1 MLATLLIGMMIL
13 TSPTS
18 AISSTNV
25 THFSGLIAPAAWGVP
40 FQLPGPTPPPGP
52 GQFPPPPLLVLLIPL
67 DGTMM
72 TSQGSVN
79 HGVLVT
85 LLVLM
90 TDPETNLPTLSFIGN
105 STVADF
111 QVDSRLTTASLDATV
126 QGIDL
131 VSFSP
136 KTITISVSWTATD
149 PITGMLS
156 PITRMTMENRVQFD
170 GFSLLLHM
178 SSQMRLAT
186 ASGTLTVM
194 GGATIPLPPAP
205 AAIARADLG
214 TVTRI
219 PLP

>member
-1 MLATLLIGMMIL
+1 MSWGVVKNSDLLATLLIGMIIL

-25 THFSGLIAPAAWGVP
+25 THFSGLIAPAAWGAP

-52 GQFPPPPLLVLLIPL
+52 GQFPPPPLLVLLIPI
-67 DGTMM
+67 DGTVM

-90 TDPETNLPTLSFIGN
+90 TDPETQLPTLSFIGN
-105 STVADF
+105 STVATF

-136 KTITISVSWTATD
+136 KTVTINVSWTATD
-149 PITGMLS
+149 PLTGMLS
-156 PITRMTMENRVQFD
+156 PIVRTTMESRVQFN
-170 GFSLLLHM
+170 GFSLFLHV
-178 SSQMRLAT
+178 SSQMRLAI
-186 ASGTLTVM
+186 ASRTLTVV
-194 GGATIPLPPAP
+194 GGTTGSPPP
-205 AAIARADLG
+205 G
-214 TVTRI
+214 
-219 PLP
+219 

>member
-1 MLATLLIGMMIL
+1 MLATLLIGMIIL

-25 THFSGLIAPAAWGVP
+25 THFSGLIAPAAWGAP
-40 FQLPGPTPPPGP
+40 FQLPGPAPPPGP
-52 GQFPPPPLLVLLIPL
+52 GQFPPPPLLVLLIPM
-67 DGTMM
+67 DGTVM
-72 TSQGSVN
+72 TSRGSVN

-90 TDPETNLPTLSFIGN
+90 TDPETQLPTLSFIGN
-105 STVADF
+105 STVATF

-136 KTITISVSWTATD
+136 KTVTINVSWIATD
-149 PITGMLS
+149 PLTGMLS
-156 PITRMTMENRVQFD
+156 PITRTTMENRIQFD

-186 ASGTLTVM
+186 ASGTITVM

-205 AAIARADLG
+205 AAIARADVG

>member
-1 MLATLLIGMMIL
+1 MIIL

-18 AISSTNV
+18 AIPSTNV
-25 THFSGLIAPAAWGVP
+25 THFSGLIAPAAWGAP

-52 GQFPPPPLLVLLIPL
+52 GQFPPPPLLVLLIPM
-67 DGTMM
+67 DGTVM
-72 TSQGSVN
+72 TSRGSVN

-90 TDPETNLPTLSFIGN
+90 TDPETNIPALSFIGN

-136 KTITISVSWTATD
+136 KTVTINVSWTATD
-149 PITGMLS
+149 PLTGMLS
-156 PITRMTMENRVQFD
+156 PITRTTMENRIQFD

-186 ASGTLTVM
+186 ASGTITVM

-205 AAIARADLG
+205 AAIARADVG

>member
-1 MLATLLIGMMIL
+1 MMIV

-18 AISSTNV
+18 AMSSTHV
-25 THFSGLIAPAAWGVP
+25 THFNGLIAPAAWGTP

-67 DGTMM
+67 DGNMM

-90 TDPETNLPTLSFIGN
+90 TDPETQLPTLSFIGN

-205 AAIARADLG
+205 AAIARADVG

-219 PLP
+219 QLP

>member
-1 MLATLLIGMMIL
+1 MMIL

-25 THFSGLIAPAAWGVP
+25 THFSGLTAPAAWGVP
-40 FQLPGPTPPPGP
+40 FRLPGPTPPPGP
-52 GQFPPPPLLVLLIPL
+52 GQFPPPPLLVLMIPL

-72 TSQGSVN
+72 TSQSSVN

-90 TDPETNLPTLSFIGN
+90 TDPETNIPTLSFIGN

-156 PITRMTMENRVQFD
+156 PITRTTMENRIQFD
-170 GFSLLLHM
+170 GFSFLIHI

-205 AAIARADLG
+205 AAIARADLV

>member
-1 MLATLLIGMMIL
+1 MMIL

-25 THFSGLIAPAAWGVP
+25 THFSGLIAPAAWGVR

-52 GQFPPPPLLVLLIPL
+52 GQFPPPALLVLLIPL
-67 DGTMM
+67 DGNMM

-90 TDPETNLPTLSFIGN
+90 TDPETQLPTLSFIGN

-156 PITRMTMENRVQFD
+156 PIPRMTMENRIHFD

>member
-1 MLATLLIGMMIL
+1 MIIL

-25 THFSGLIAPAAWGVP
+25 THFSGLIAPAAWGAP
-40 FQLPGPTPPPGP
+40 FQLPGPAPPPGP
-52 GQFPPPPLLVLLIPL
+52 GQFPPPPLLVLLIPM
-67 DGTMM
+67 DGTVM
-72 TSQGSVN
+72 TSRGSVN

-90 TDPETNLPTLSFIGN
+90 TDPETQLPTLSFIGN
-105 STVADF
+105 STVATF

-136 KTITISVSWTATD
+136 KTVTINVSWIATD
-149 PITGMLS
+149 PLTGMLS
-156 PITRMTMENRVQFD
+156 PITRTTMENRIQFD

-186 ASGTLTVM
+186 ASGTITVM

-205 AAIARADLG
+205 AAIARADVG

>member
-1 MLATLLIGMMIL
+1 MIL

-25 THFSGLIAPAAWGVP
+25 THFSGLIAPAAWGAP

-90 TDPETNLPTLSFIGN
+90 TDPETNIPTLSFIGN

-156 PITRMTMENRVQFD
+156 PITRTTMENRIQFD
-170 GFSLLLHM
+170 GFSLLLHI

>member
-1 MLATLLIGMMIL
+1 MMIL

-25 THFSGLIAPAAWGVP
+25 THFGGLIAPAAWGAP

-52 GQFPPPPLLVLLIPL
+52 GQFPPPPLLVLLIPI
-67 DGTMM
+67 DGTVM

-79 HGVLVT
+79 HGILVT
-85 LLVLM
+85 LMVLM
-90 TDPETNLPTLSFIGN
+90 TDPETQLPTLSFIGN
-105 STVADF
+105 STVATF

-136 KTITISVSWTATD
+136 KTITINVSWTATD
-149 PITGMLS
+149 PLTGMLS
-156 PITRMTMENRVQFD
+156 PITRTTMENRVQFD
-170 GFSLLLHM
+170 GFSLFLHI

-186 ASGTLTVM
+186 ASGTMIVM
-194 GGATIPLPPAP
+194 GGETIPLSPAP
-205 AAIARADLG
+205 AAIGRADLG
-214 TVTRI
+214 TVTRL

>member
-1 MLATLLIGMMIL
+1 MLATLLIGMIIL

-25 THFSGLIAPAAWGVP
+25 THFSGLIAPAAWGAP
-40 FQLPGPTPPPGP
+40 FQPPGPAPPPGP
-52 GQFPPPPLLVLLIPL
+52 GQFPPPPLLVLLIPM
-67 DGTMM
+67 DGTVM
-72 TSQGSVN
+72 TSRGSVN

-90 TDPETNLPTLSFIGN
+90 TDPETQLPTLSFIGN
-105 STVADF
+105 STVATF

-136 KTITISVSWTATD
+136 KTVTINVSWTATD
-149 PITGMLS
+149 PLTGMLS
-156 PITRMTMENRVQFD
+156 PITRTTMENRVQFD
-170 GFSLLLHM
+170 GFSFLIHI

-186 ASGTLTVM
+186 ASGTMTVM
-194 GGATIPLPPAP
+194 GGATIPLPTAP
-205 AAIARADLG
+205 AAIARADVG